1 MAEPRS
7 PRPQGGAGRRPLSIT
22 MDAVWASPAAGKG
35 PREPGGW
42 LSTVRATA
50 RREGALSE
58 TPQGEL
64 TREKY
69 RMEPVP
75 HGGCRPGCAPGSCA
89 RGPGVPGQWLFL
101 PRSCPAS
108 PGTVSCCPSGT
119 LGVWDGWPWPGFAV
133 PSAQRGHTEVSHAV
147 SVPQAPCQL
156 CSQRCTFCKTEFAPL
171 FIFKLI
177 YF

>member
-7 PRPQGGAGRRPLSIT
+7 PRPQGSTGRRPLGIT
-22 MDAVWASPAAGKG
+22 VDAVWASPAAGKG

-50 RREGALSE
+50 HREGALSE

-69 RMEPVP
+69 RTKPVP

-89 RGPGVPGQWLFL
+89 RGPGAVALPARVRPPVSRHRELLPIWDVGSVGWVALAWDLLF
-101 PRSCPAS
+101 RRH
-108 PGTVSCCPSGT
+108 SGAT
-119 LGVWDGWPWPGFAV
+119 LGSHMRSVFLRHHVSFAARDV
-133 PSAQRGHTEVSHAV
+133 PFVT
-147 SVPQAPCQL
+147 
-156 CSQRCTFCKTEFAPL
+156 
-171 FIFKLI
+171 
-177 YF
+177 